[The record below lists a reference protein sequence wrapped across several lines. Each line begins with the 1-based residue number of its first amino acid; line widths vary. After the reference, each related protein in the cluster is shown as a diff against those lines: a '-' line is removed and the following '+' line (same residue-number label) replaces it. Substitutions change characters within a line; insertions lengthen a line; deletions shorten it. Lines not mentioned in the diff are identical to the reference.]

1 MRGHDVMV
9 NTVAY
14 GTGDCHLGSK
24 STQATRLSRDAWL
37 RRALDVLRSE
47 GIQGVRVERLARDLN
62 VTKGSFY
69 WHFEHG
75 NDLRRSILDFW
86 TRQYND
92 VIIENREFLESE
104 PAEGLL
110 AALMRVREDGLDQY
124 ELAMRAWAD
133 HDENADK
140 VVRAVHDRRKRF
152 VGSFFSRLGFR
163 GLDAEIRTRLTLCYM
178 SWEPSMYQDESEP
191 RRLNLLKLQHE
202 LLTRK

>member
-1 MRGHDVMV
+1 M
-9 NTVAY
+9 
-14 GTGDCHLGSK
+14 GSD
-24 STQATRLSRDAWL
+24 STQETRLSRDAWL

-47 GIQGVRVERLARDLN
+47 GIQGVRVERLARDLD

-69 WHFEHG
+69 WHFNNG
-75 NDLRRSILDFW
+75 DDLRRSILDFW

-110 AALMRVREDGLDQY
+110 AAIMRVRENGLDKH

-133 HDENADK
+133 HDSIADK
-140 VVRAVHDRRKRF
+140 VVRVVHDRRKRF

-178 SWEPSMYQDESEP
+178 SWEPNMYQEEP
-191 RRLNLLKLQHE
+191 EARQINLLKLQHD